1 MFYFYNPIYEAL
13 AHNPDKKITEI
24 LEYCDLPLEEGC
36 FRFYESDRP
45 VLTPSAG
52 QARSPISTK
61 SIGSGLKYVDY
72 IKPSVLKLAEI
83 KQKAI
88 EIFGIEKILTTD

>member
-1 MFYFYNPIYEAL
+1 
-13 AHNPDKKITEI
+13 
-24 LEYCDLPLEEGC
+24 
-36 FRFYESDRP
+36 
-45 VLTPSAG
+45 
-52 QARSPISTK
+52 
-61 SIGSGLKYVDY
+61 VDY